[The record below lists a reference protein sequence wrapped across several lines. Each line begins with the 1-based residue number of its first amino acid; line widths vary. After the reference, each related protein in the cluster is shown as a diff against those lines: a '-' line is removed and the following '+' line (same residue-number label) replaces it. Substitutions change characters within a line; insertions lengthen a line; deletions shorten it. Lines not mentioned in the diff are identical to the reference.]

1 MSESSNSKV
10 NPGGVLAGKVAVVT
24 GASRGIGDAIARRFA
39 MEGAK
44 VVVSAR
50 TVDSG
55 EHYLPGTINETVAA
69 IRAAGGEA
77 LGVKADLAA
86 AEDRERLI
94 AAAEAEFG
102 PVDILVNN
110 AGITQDNLF
119 LRMKS
124 EQWSK
129 VIDVNLNGVFDVTKA
144 VIRLMVKQR
153 TGKIINISSVV
164 GFTGNP
170 GQVNYSSTK
179 SALVGFTKSL
189 AREVGV
195 RGITVN
201 AVAPGFIDTAM
212 TQALNESQ
220 QEVILQQIPL
230 GRMGDAEDIANAV
243 SFLASKEASYIT
255 GTILHVNGGM
265 Y

>member
-1 MSESSNSKV
+1 MNIAERIMNLE
-10 NPGGVLAGKVAVVT
+10 GQTALIT
-24 GASRGIGDAIARRFA
+24 GAGRGIGKTIALKLA
-39 MEGAK
+39 ESGADIVLADMSPEVAEVR
-44 VVVSAR
+44 VVVESLGRKCLTFEADV
-50 TVDSG
+50 TDL
-55 EHYLPGTINETVAA
+55 EAIETMVKK
-69 IRAAGGEA
+69 IIEE
-77 LGVKADLAA
+77 LGSIHI
-86 AEDRERLI
+86 LI
-94 AAAEAEFG
+94 
-102 PVDILVNN
+102 NN

-119 LRMKS
+119 MRMKP

-129 VIDVNLNGVFDVTKA
+129 VIDVNLNGVFNVTKA
-144 VIRLMVKQR
+144 VIRPMVKQR

-164 GFTGNP
+164 GFSGNP

-189 AREVGV
+189 AREVGA
-195 RGITVN
+195 RGVTVN

-220 QEVILQQIPL
+220 QEAILQQIPL
-230 GRMGDAEDIANAV
+230 GRMGDANDIANAV
-243 SFLASKEASYIT
+243 AFLASEEASYIT

>member
-1 MSESSNSKV
+1 MNLE
-10 NPGGVLAGKVAVVT
+10 GQTALIT
-24 GASRGIGDAIARRFA
+24 GAGRGIGKTIALKLA
-39 MEGAK
+39 ESGADIVLADMSPEVAEVR
-44 VVVSAR
+44 VVVESLGRKCLTFEADV
-50 TVDSG
+50 TDL
-55 EHYLPGTINETVAA
+55 EAIETMVKK
-69 IRAAGGEA
+69 IIEE
-77 LGVKADLAA
+77 LGSIHI
-86 AEDRERLI
+86 LI
-94 AAAEAEFG
+94 
-102 PVDILVNN
+102 NN

-119 LRMKS
+119 MRMKP

-129 VIDVNLNGVFDVTKA
+129 VIDVNLNGVFNVTKA
-144 VIRLMVKQR
+144 VIRPMVKQR

-164 GFTGNP
+164 GFSGNP

-189 AREVGV
+189 AREVGA
-195 RGITVN
+195 RGVTVN

-220 QEVILQQIPL
+220 QEAILQQIPL
-230 GRMGDAEDIANAV
+230 GRMGDANDIANAV
-243 SFLASKEASYIT
+243 AFLASEEASYIT

>member
-1 MSESSNSKV
+1 MNLK
-10 NPGGVLAGKVAVVT
+10 GQTALIT
-24 GASRGIGDAIARRFA
+24 GAGRGIGKTIAIKLAKS
-39 MEGAK
+39 GADIVLADMSPDVTEVREEVESLGRK
-44 VVVSAR
+44 CMTFEADVTDFEAIDTMVKKII
-50 TVDSG
+50 
-55 EHYLPGTINETVAA
+55 EEPGSIH
-69 IRAAGGEA
+69 
-77 LGVKADLAA
+77 
-86 AEDRERLI
+86 
-94 AAAEAEFG
+94 
-102 PVDILVNN
+102 ILVNN

-119 LRMKS
+119 MRMKP
-124 EQWSK
+124 EQWLK
-129 VIDVNLNGVFDVTKA
+129 VIDVNLNGVFNVTKA
-144 VIRLMVKQR
+144 VIRQMVKQR
-153 TGKIINISSVV
+153 SGKIINISSVV

-189 AREVGV
+189 AREVGA
-195 RGITVN
+195 RGVTVN

-243 SFLASKEASYIT
+243 AFLASDEASYIT
-255 GTILHVNGGM
+255 GTVLHVNGGM

>member
-1 MSESSNSKV
+1 MIFE
-10 NPGGVLAGKVAVVT
+10 GQAALIT
-24 GASRGIGDAIARRFA
+24 GAGRGIGKTIALKLAVSGADTILVDMSPEMDDVRKEIEGMNRKCLTFQVDVTDLEAIYA
-39 MEGAK
+39 MVNNIIEEL
-44 VVVSAR
+44 
-50 TVDSG
+50 G
-55 EHYLPGTINETVAA
+55 EIH
-69 IRAAGGEA
+69 
-77 LGVKADLAA
+77 
-86 AEDRERLI
+86 
-94 AAAEAEFG
+94 
-102 PVDILVNN
+102 ILVNN

-119 LRMKS
+119 MRMKP

-129 VIDVNLNGVFDVTKA
+129 VIDVNLNGVFNVTKA

-153 TGKIINISSVV
+153 AGKIINISSVV

-212 TQALNESQ
+212 TQALNENQ

-230 GRMGDAEDIANAV
+230 GRMGDAEDIANSVA
-243 SFLASKEASYIT
+243 FLASKEASYIT

>member
-1 MSESSNSKV
+1 MNLE
-10 NPGGVLAGKVAVVT
+10 GQIALIT
-24 GASRGIGDAIARRFA
+24 GAGRGIGKTIALKLA
-39 MEGAK
+39 ESGADIVLADMSPQVAEVR
-44 VVVSAR
+44 VVVESLGRKCLTFEADV
-50 TVDSG
+50 TDL
-55 EHYLPGTINETVAA
+55 EAIETMVKK
-69 IRAAGGEA
+69 IIEE
-77 LGVKADLAA
+77 LGSIHI
-86 AEDRERLI
+86 LI
-94 AAAEAEFG
+94 
-102 PVDILVNN
+102 NN

-119 LRMKS
+119 MRMKP

-129 VIDVNLNGVFDVTKA
+129 VIDVNLNGVFNVTKA
-144 VIRLMVKQR
+144 VIRPMVKQR

-164 GFTGNP
+164 GFSGNP

-189 AREVGV
+189 AREVGA
-195 RGITVN
+195 RGVTVN

-220 QEVILQQIPL
+220 QEAILRQIPL
-230 GRMGDAEDIANAV
+230 GRMGDANDIANAV
-243 SFLASKEASYIT
+243 AFLASEEASYIT

>member
-1 MSESSNSKV
+1 MNLK
-10 NPGGVLAGKVAVVT
+10 GQTALIT
-24 GASRGIGDAIARRFA
+24 GAGRGIGKTIAIKL
-39 MEGAK
+39 AK
-44 VVVSAR
+44 
-50 TVDSG
+50 SG
-55 EHYLPGTINETVAA
+55 TDIVLADMSPDVTEVREEVESLGRKCMTFEADVTDFEA
-69 IRAAGGEA
+69 IDTMVKKIIEK
-77 LGVKADLAA
+77 LGS
-86 AEDRERLI
+86 I
-94 AAAEAEFG
+94 H
-102 PVDILVNN
+102 ILVNN

-119 LRMKS
+119 MRMKP
-124 EQWSK
+124 EQWLK
-129 VIDVNLNGVFDVTKA
+129 VIDVNLNGVFNVTKA
-144 VIRLMVKQR
+144 VIRQMVKQR
-153 TGKIINISSVV
+153 SGKIINISSVV

-189 AREVGV
+189 AREVGA
-195 RGITVN
+195 RGVTVN

-243 SFLASKEASYIT
+243 AFLASDEASYIT
-255 GTILHVNGGM
+255 GTVLHVNGGM

>member
-1 MSESSNSKV
+1 MNIE
-10 NPGGVLAGKVAVVT
+10 GQVALVT
-24 GASRGIGDAIARRFA
+24 GAGRGIGKTIALKLAVSGADTILVDMSPEMDDVREEIEGMNRKCLTFQVDVTDLEAIYA
-39 MEGAK
+39 MVNNIIEEL
-44 VVVSAR
+44 
-50 TVDSG
+50 G
-55 EHYLPGTINETVAA
+55 EIH
-69 IRAAGGEA
+69 
-77 LGVKADLAA
+77 
-86 AEDRERLI
+86 
-94 AAAEAEFG
+94 
-102 PVDILVNN
+102 ILVNN

-119 LRMKS
+119 MRMKP

-129 VIDVNLNGVFDVTKA
+129 VIDVNLNGVFNVTKA
-144 VIRLMVKQR
+144 VIRSMVKQR
-153 TGKIINISSVV
+153 YGKIINISSVV
-164 GFTGNP
+164 GFSGNP

-189 AREVGV
+189 AREVGT
-195 RGITVN
+195 RGVTVN

-243 SFLASKEASYIT
+243 AFLASKEASYIT

>member
-1 MSESSNSKV
+1 MNLE
-10 NPGGVLAGKVAVVT
+10 GQTALIT
-24 GASRGIGDAIARRFA
+24 GAGRGIGKTIALKLAECGADIVLADMNPEVAEVLLEVESLGRKCLTFETDVTDFEAIDAMVKKII
-39 MEGAK
+39 E
-44 VVVSAR
+44 
-50 TVDSG
+50 
-55 EHYLPGTINETVAA
+55 E
-69 IRAAGGEA
+69 
-77 LGVKADLAA
+77 LGS
-86 AEDRERLI
+86 I
-94 AAAEAEFG
+94 H
-102 PVDILVNN
+102 ILVNN

-119 LRMKS
+119 MRMKP

-129 VIDVNLNGVFDVTKA
+129 VIDVNLNGVFNVTKA
-144 VIRLMVKQR
+144 VIRPMVKQR
-153 TGKIINISSVV
+153 MGKIINISSVV

-189 AREVGV
+189 AREVGE
-195 RGITVN
+195 RGVTVN

-230 GRMGDAEDIANAV
+230 GRMGGPADIANAV
-243 SFLASKEASYIT
+243 AFLASEDASYIT